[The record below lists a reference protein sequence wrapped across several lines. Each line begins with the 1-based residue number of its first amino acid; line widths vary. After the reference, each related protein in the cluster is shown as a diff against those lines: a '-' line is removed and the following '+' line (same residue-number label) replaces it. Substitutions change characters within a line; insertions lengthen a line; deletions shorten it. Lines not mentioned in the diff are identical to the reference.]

1 MQKKESLEGTDTNQA
16 FENNNGFAGALLS
29 FLSVE
34 AYVRLISPA
43 GVFVFGHDRKVDK
56 RDQVSSA

>member
-16 FENNNGFAGALLS
+16 FENNVRFAGALLW
-29 FLSVE
+29 FLPVE

-43 GVFVFGHDRKVDK
+43 GVFVFGLDIKVDIVDK
-56 RDQVSSA
+56 PA